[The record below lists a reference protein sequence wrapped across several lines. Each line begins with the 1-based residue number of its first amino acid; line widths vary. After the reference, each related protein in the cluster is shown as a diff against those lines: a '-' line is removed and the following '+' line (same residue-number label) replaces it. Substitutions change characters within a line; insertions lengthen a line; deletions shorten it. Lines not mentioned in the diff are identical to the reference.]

1 LQQALQVRA
10 LTQVRDAA
18 HALKSACS
26 TVGAAGLAALCERLE
41 QAANR
46 QDWHDIDACVVA
58 LPECSRELRERLGN
72 YQ

>member
-1 LQQALQVRA
+1 MISDITAN
-10 LTQVRDAA
+10 
-18 HALKSACS
+18 ALKGEAERC
-26 TVGAAGLAALCERLE
+26 LAALCERL
-41 QAANR
+41 QLAANR